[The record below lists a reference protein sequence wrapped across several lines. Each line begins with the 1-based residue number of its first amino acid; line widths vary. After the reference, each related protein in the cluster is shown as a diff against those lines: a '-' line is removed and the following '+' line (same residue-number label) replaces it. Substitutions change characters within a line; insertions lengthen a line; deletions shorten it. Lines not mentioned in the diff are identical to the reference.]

1 MLFDRIVILV
11 LILAICG
18 LGLLRILK
26 EKKRI
31 SDCSALA
38 VNFMEHLMAYVRS
51 GGSDL
56 NSYAWLMHRS
66 NKMQMQLG
74 YSGVYASYRPP
85 YANYRYSDY
94 PIILNML
101 PDLRHALDDSIL
113 SGSPVVNQYSMA
125 LQDTLVRH
133 VGSLHDQDDINDK
146 ALRNPVVWL
155 REGVRT
161 VVALPLTLL
170 GWLGVLGET
179 TVSRL
184 LSGRAFKAVS
194 AFVAVVGFVSAV
206 MGIVLGWRQ
215 FVQMLLTWSSRAF

>member
-1 MLFDRIVILV
+1 MFFDRILILV
-11 LILAICG
+11 LVLAICG
-18 LGLLRILK
+18 LGLLRLIR

-38 VNFMEHLMAYVRS
+38 VDFMEHLRDYVHS

-56 NSYAWLMHRS
+56 ESYRWLIYRS
-66 NKMQMQLG
+66 NKMQLQLG
-74 YSGVYASYRPP
+74 FSGIYASYRPP
-85 YANYRYSDY
+85 YANFQYSNY

-113 SGSPVVNQYSMA
+113 SGGPVVNQYSMA
-125 LQDTLVRH
+125 LQDTIVRH
-133 VGSLHDQDDINDK
+133 LGSLHDQDDFNDK

-170 GWLGVLGET
+170 GWLGALGES

-184 LSGRAFKAVS
+184 LSGRTFKAVS

-206 MGIVLGWRQ
+206 MGIVLGWEQ
-215 FVQMLLTWSSRAF
+215 FVQMVLTWSFKAF

>member
-1 MLFDRIVILV
+1 VLFDRIVILV
-11 LILAICG
+11 LVLAICG
-18 LGLLRILK
+18 LGLLRILR

-38 VNFMEHLMAYVRS
+38 IDFMEHLKSYLRS
-51 GGSDL
+51 GGRDL
-56 NSYAWLMHRS
+56 ESYGWLMHRS
-66 NKMQMQLG
+66 NKMQLQLG
-74 YSGVYASYRPP
+74 FSGIYASYRPP
-85 YANYRYSDY
+85 YANFQYSNY

-113 SGSPVVNQYSMA
+113 SDSAVVNQYSMA

-133 VGSLHDQDDINDK
+133 LGSLHDQNDINDK
-146 ALRNPVVWL
+146 ALHNPVVWL

-170 GWLGVLGET
+170 GWLGALGET

-184 LSGRAFKAVS
+184 LSGRTFKAVS
-194 AFVAVVGFVSAV
+194 AFVAVVGFVSAI
-206 MGIVLGWRQ
+206 MGIALGWEQ
-215 FVQMLLTWSSRAF
+215 FVQMVLTWWSKAF

>member
-1 MLFDRIVILV
+1 MLLDRVVILALV
-11 LILAICG
+11 LATCG

-31 SDCSALA
+31 SDCSSLA
-38 VNFMEHLMAYVRS
+38 VDFMENLKTYVRS
-51 GGSDL
+51 HGNDL
-56 NSYAWLMHRS
+56 ESYGWLMHRS
-66 NKMQMQLG
+66 NKMQRQLG
-74 YSGVYASYRPP
+74 FSGIYASYRPP
-85 YANYRYSDY
+85 YANFQYSNY
-94 PIILNML
+94 QIILNML

-113 SGSPVVNQYSMA
+113 SDSPVVNQYSMA

-133 VGSLHDQDDINDK
+133 LGSLHDEDEINDR

-170 GWLGVLGET
+170 GWLGAIGET

-184 LSGRAFKAVS
+184 LSGRVFQAIS
-194 AFVAVVGFVSAV
+194 AFVALIGFVSAV
-206 MGIVLGWRQ
+206 MGIALGWDQ
-215 FVQMLLTWSSRAF
+215 FVQMVVTWSSKAF